1 MVLIIGA
8 GIAGLSCASYLHS
21 KGVETLI
28 LEASDGIGGRVRTD
42 IKNGFLL
49 DRGFQILLTS
59 YPEAQQLLN
68 FETLDL
74 KKFKSGAL
82 IKTEH
87 GFTTLANPFKEPSE
101 LLASLFSSV
110 GSLSDKLR
118 VARLSWE
125 TQGLDEEIMGNPSQ
139 STLDFLRT
147 YGFSESFIYQFFK
160 PFFGGVF
167 LENELTTSASF
178 FKYILGKFYEGEATI
193 PANGMQQIAEQIAAT
208 IPTNTIRLNTK
219 VNKIQG
225 NTVVLS
231 NGEHILAN
239 QIVVATDS
247 YQAAQLLNQ
256 PLPTQ
261 FNSTICSYFE
271 APKSPLDKPM
281 LALNPNRNSLI
292 HNLCVPSDI
301 APHYAPEGKALVSV
315 STQNAPSLSDEA
327 WEKQLRI
334 ELKDWFGTQV
344 DLWKFLKKYDIKE
357 SLNSFPAGS
366 ILNPQF
372 KIAENLY
379 QCGDWTSY
387 PSLNAAM
394 MSGRKVAELITNS

>member
-8 GIAGLSCASYLHS
+8 GIAGLSCAAYLHS
-21 KGVETLI
+21 KGVETQI
-28 LEASDGIGGRVRTD
+28 LEATDGIGGRVRTD
-42 IKNGFLL
+42 IENGFLL

-68 FETLDL
+68 FEALNL
-74 KKFKSGAL
+74 KEFKSGAL
-82 IKTEH
+82 IKTEQ

-101 LLASLFSSV
+101 LLTSLFSSV
-110 GSLSDKLR
+110 GTLSDKLR

-125 TQGLDEEIMGNPSQ
+125 TQGLDEEIMEKPTQ
-139 STLDFLRT
+139 STLDFLKA
-147 YGFSESFIYQFFK
+147 YGFSEKFISEFFK

-167 LENELTTSASF
+167 LENELATSASF
-178 FKYILGKFYEGEATI
+178 FKYIFGKFYDGEATI
-193 PANGMQQIAEQIAAT
+193 PGNGMQQIAKQIASKLPA
-208 IPTNTIRLNTK
+208 NTIRLNTK
-219 VNKIQG
+219 VSKIQG

-271 APKSPLDKPM
+271 APKSPLVKPM
-281 LALNPNRNSLI
+281 LALNPDRNGLI

-327 WEKQLRI
+327 WEKQLRT
-334 ELKDWFGTQV
+334 ELKDWFGTEV
-344 DLWKFLKKYDIKE
+344 DSWKFLKKYEIKE
-357 SLNSFPAGS
+357 SLNAFPAGS
-366 ILNPQF
+366 VLNPQF
-372 KIAENLY
+372 KISENLY

-394 MSGRKVAELITNS
+394 MSGRKVAELITRS

>member
-8 GIAGLSCASYLHS
+8 GIAGLSCAAYLHS
-21 KGVETLI
+21 KGVETQI
-28 LEASDGIGGRVRTD
+28 LEATDGIGGRVRTD
-42 IKNGFLL
+42 IENGFLL

-68 FETLDL
+68 FEALNL
-74 KKFKSGAL
+74 KEFKSGAL
-82 IKTEH
+82 IKTEQ

-101 LLASLFSSV
+101 LLTSLFSSV
-110 GSLSDKLR
+110 GTLSDKLR

-125 TQGLDEEIMGNPSQ
+125 TQGLDEEIMEKPTQ
-139 STLDFLRT
+139 STLDFLKA

-167 LENELTTSASF
+167 LENELATSASF
-178 FKYILGKFYEGEATI
+178 FKYIFGKFYDGEATI
-193 PANGMQQIAEQIAAT
+193 PANGMQQIAEQIASKL
-208 IPTNTIRLNTK
+208 PVNTIRLNTK
-219 VNKIQG
+219 VSKIQG

-247 YQAAQLLNQ
+247 YQVAQLLNQ

-271 APKSPLDKPM
+271 APKSPLNKPM

-301 APHYAPEGKALVSV
+301 SSHYAPEGKTLVSV

-327 WEKQLRI
+327 WEKQLRM
-334 ELKDWFGTQV
+334 ELKDWFGTEV
-344 DLWKFLKKYDIKE
+344 DSWKFLKKYEIKE
-357 SLNSFPAGS
+357 SLNAFPAGS
-366 ILNPQF
+366 VLNPQF
-372 KIAENLY
+372 KISENLY

-394 MSGRKVAELITNS
+394 MSGRKVAELITRS

>member
-178 FKYILGKFYEGEATI
+178 FKYIFGKFYEGEATI

-301 APHYAPEGKALVSV
+301 ATHYAPEGKAIVSV
-315 STQNAPSLSDEA
+315 STQNTPSLSDET
-327 WEKQLRI
+327 WENQLRI
-334 ELKDWFGTQV
+334 ELKSWFGAEV
-344 DLWKFLKKYDIKE
+344 DSWKFLKKYEIKE
-357 SLNSFPAGS
+357 SLNAFPAGS
-366 ILNPQF
+366 ILHPQF
-372 KIAENLY
+372 KISDNLY
-379 QCGDWTSY
+379 KCGDWTSY

-394 MSGRKVAELITNS
+394 MSGRKVAELIANS

>member
-28 LEASDGIGGRVRTD
+28 LEASDSIGGRVRTD

-68 FETLDL
+68 FEALDL

-125 TQGLDEEIMGNPSQ
+125 TQELDEEIMENPTQ
-139 STLDFLRT
+139 STLDFLRA

-167 LENELTTSASF
+167 LENELMTSASF
-178 FKYILGKFYEGEATI
+178 FKYIFGKFYEGEATI

-231 NGEHILAN
+231 NGESILVN

-271 APKSPLDKPM
+271 APKSPLNKPM
-281 LALNPNRNSLI
+281 LALNPDRNGLI

-315 STQNAPSLSDEA
+315 STQNAPSLSDET
-327 WEKQLRI
+327 WENQLRI
-334 ELKDWFGTQV
+334 ELKSWFGAEV
-344 DLWKFLKKYDIKE
+344 DSWRFLKKYEIKE
-357 SLNSFPAGS
+357 SLSAFPAGS
-366 ILNPQF
+366 VLHPQF
-372 KIAENLY
+372 KISDNLY
-379 QCGDWTSY
+379 KCGDWTSY

-394 MSGRKVAELITNS
+394 MSGRKVAELIANS

>member
-1 MVLIIGA
+1 M
-8 GIAGLSCASYLHS
+8 
-21 KGVETLI
+21 
-28 LEASDGIGGRVRTD
+28 RTD

-49 DRGFQILLTS
+49 DRGFQILLTA

-68 FETLDL
+68 FEALDL
-74 KKFKSGAL
+74 KEFKSGAL
-82 IKTEH
+82 IKTER

-101 LLASLFSSV
+101 LLTSLFSSV

-125 TQGLDEEIMGNPSQ
+125 TQGLDEEIMEHAAP
-139 STLDFLRT
+139 STLDFLKA
-147 YGFSESFIYQFFK
+147 YGFSESFIAQFFK

-167 LENELTTSASF
+167 LENELQTSASF
-178 FKYILGKFYEGEATI
+178 FKYIFGKFYEGEAVI
-193 PANGMQQIAEQIAAT
+193 PAKGMQQIAEQIASKL
-208 IPTNTIRLNTK
+208 PTNTIRLNTK
-219 VNKIQG
+219 VTEIQE
-225 NTVVLS
+225 NTV
-231 NGEHILAN
+231 ILAN
-239 QIVVATDS
+239 GERILANKIVVATDS
-247 YQAAQLLNQ
+247 YQAAQLLNK

-281 LALNPNRNSLI
+281 LALNPDRNGLI

-301 APHYAPEGKALVSV
+301 APHYAPEGKALISI

-334 ELKDWFGTQV
+334 ELKNWFGADV
-344 DLWKFLKKYDIKE
+344 DSWKFLKKYNIKE
-357 SLNSFPAGS
+357 SLNAFPAGS

-372 KIAENLY
+372 KISENLY